1 MLAKILGVSVAGYTM
16 QEAIDFLL
24 KRLLNQQKSFVVTAN
39 AEIIMLAQHDNDF
52 KRIITEEADLVLPDG
67 AGVVL
72 AARYLGYHMPERV
85 AGCDLVSEILKIASS
100 RNLKVYFLGAA
111 PEVAQKASEVSIE
124 KNPGLKIAG
133 VRDGFFSETDVQEI
147 INNIN
152 ASGADIL
159 LVALGVPKQEKFL
172 TQYRNQLTPNLLI
185 GVGGTFDVMAGNV
198 KRAPVFMQKNNLEW
212 LYRFLMQPSRFL
224 RILAIPKFIF
234 KVFCSKLL
242 DKQ

>member
-1 MLAKILGVSVAGYTM
+1 MLAKILGISVACYTM
-16 QEAIDFLL
+16 QETIDFLL
-24 KRLLNQQKSFVVTAN
+24 KRLLNQQKTFVVTAN
-39 AEIIMLAQHDNDF
+39 AEIIMLAQNNKEF
-52 KRIITEEADLVLPDG
+52 NRIITKEAELVLPDG

-85 AGCDLVSEILKIASS
+85 AGCDLVSEILKVAADQ
-100 RNLKVYFLGAA
+100 NLKVYFLGAA
-111 PEVAQKASEVSIE
+111 PKIAQKASELSIE

-133 VRDGFFSETDVQEI
+133 VRDGFFSDADVQDI
-147 INNIN
+147 IDAIN
-152 ASGADIL
+152 ASEADIL
-159 LVALGVPKQEKFL
+159 LVALGVPKQEIFL
-172 TQYRNQLTPNLLI
+172 NQYREQLKPNLLI

>member
-85 AGCDLVSEILKIASS
+85 AGCDLVSEILKIAAN
-100 RNLKVYFLGAA
+100 RNLKVYFSNCL
-111 PEVAQKASEVSIE
+111 QSID
-124 KNPGLKIAG
+124 N
-133 VRDGFFSETDVQEI
+133 GFS
-147 INNIN
+147 
-152 ASGADIL
+152 L
-159 LVALGVPKQEKFL
+159 
-172 TQYRNQLTPNLLI
+172 
-185 GVGGTFDVMAGNV
+185 
-198 KRAPVFMQKNNLEW
+198 
-212 LYRFLMQPSRFL
+212 
-224 RILAIPKFIF
+224 
-234 KVFCSKLL
+234 C
-242 DKQ
+242 